1 GQVVVTPT
9 SGDEIG
15 QEIFKCK
22 PASSL
27 DALSLCSIPS
37 KAGGFSVLWAA
48 VAGDGCIK
56 IIDLRD
62 CREETESTINYEDDD
77 EAGVVSNL
85 TFSRGGQTITFNVS
99 TGCVY
104 SYLARLPLMFEA
116 RGSTV
121 AWLSSLREITV
132 TEIVDGK
139 QRSGKNAEK
148 VKVECEVEPA
158 IIGVGPAARHIA
170 AGAGR
175 RVYYHSRRDGEKTEK
190 EYPAKV
196 EAVELS
202 QSHAAVLAEGKL
214 YIHSLKGSPAVTVLP
229 AECSKGDGGVKIL
242 SMRMTPQDI
251 LVYSTSGKELV
262 HYDVEERCPINEYR
276 HTEGILAVYPNNLG
290 GTYTAF
296 LDAKGVLQVCNAVTE
311 VSLSP
316 VDHDRVGKIR
326 GVLWDL
332 ADP

>member
-1 GQVVVTPT
+1 GQVVVTST

-77 EAGVVSNL
+77 EPGVVSGL

-116 RGSTV
+116 RGNTV

-139 QRSGKNAEK
+139 SRSGKNAEK
-148 VKVECEVEPA
+148 VKIECEVEPA
-158 IIGVGPAARHIA
+158 VIGAGPRHIA
-170 AGAGR
+170 AGTVLSLLALPILAGQGAGR

-190 EYPAKV
+190 EYPAK
-196 EAVELS
+196 
-202 QSHAAVLAEGKL
+202 
-214 YIHSLKGSPAVTVLP
+214 
-229 AECSKGDGGVKIL
+229 
-242 SMRMTPQDI
+242 
-251 LVYSTSGKELV
+251 
-262 HYDVEERCPINEYR
+262 
-276 HTEGILAVYPNNLG
+276 
-290 GTYTAF
+290 
-296 LDAKGVLQVCNAVTE
+296 
-311 VSLSP
+311 
-316 VDHDRVGKIR
+316 
-326 GVLWDL
+326 
-332 ADP
+332 